1 MLDYFSEDYTAMQ
14 TQYRSSMMGAQVSIK
29 NRVEVPAEQCTTTA
43 CTTISITG
51 SRFSEFNFLK
61 SELLYLPK
69 VSRASKMTSLG
80 VILDLQDYY
89 GRIVFNDN
97 SVSSIQF
104 NFKDWNIRNNQTSS
118 EYSEGTSADDMKVT
132 QMKATIYISM
142 KTAQVEIINSSF
154 EQCNSVSGVIYIS
167 KQAQSRAPLLIDSN
181 NFTQNSAFEGANA
194 IKINMTLDV
203 DEGTYSLGSGMI

>member
-69 VSRASKMTSLG
+69 VSRASKMASLG

-89 GRIVFNDN
+89 GRISFNDN
-97 SVSSIQF
+97 NVSSIQF

-132 QMKATIYISM
+132 QIKATIYISM